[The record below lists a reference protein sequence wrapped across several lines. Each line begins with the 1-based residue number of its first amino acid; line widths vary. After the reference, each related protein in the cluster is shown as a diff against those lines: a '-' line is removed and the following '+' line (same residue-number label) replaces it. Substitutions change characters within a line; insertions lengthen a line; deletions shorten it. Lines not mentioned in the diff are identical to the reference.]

1 MIAAFGK
8 WLFNLLTGGLPERI
22 INTWQANEARKYDAL
37 NEQQKREH
45 ELKVQER
52 AAMKE
57 IRLATANFWEMRL
70 LTFAIAL
77 PFVVHLWLVG
87 FDTLWPQ
94 VWNVEA
100 FPNPFNDWEGQILL
114 SFFGIAA
121 ASGVG
126 KAIAGAIAVKKR
138 RD

>member
-1 MIAAFGK
+1 MGGFGV
-8 WLFNLLTGGLPERI
+8 WLLNLLTGGLPEKLL
-22 INTWQANEARKYDAL
+22 NAWQVGEARKYDAL
-37 NEQQKREH
+37 NEAAKRDYSERMQQ
-45 ELKVQER
+45 R
-52 AAMKE
+52 ADMKE

-70 LTFAIAL
+70 LTFLIAL
-77 PFVVHLWLVG
+77 PFVGHLWFVA

-121 ASGVG
+121 ASGIG
-126 KAIAGAIAVKKR
+126 KAIAGAIAVKRKR
-138 RD
+138 D